1 MNYINII
8 LITILKVSMSSV
20 PIHRIHT
27 YTISNTVNFDLS
39 TIQHAPTI
47 TAGIRS
53 EIILDT
59 FYKFIPF
66 NSTKYY

>member
-39 TIQHAPTI
+39 TIQHAYTV

-53 EIILDT
+53 EIIFAT
-59 FYKFIPF
+59 
-66 NSTKYY
+66 